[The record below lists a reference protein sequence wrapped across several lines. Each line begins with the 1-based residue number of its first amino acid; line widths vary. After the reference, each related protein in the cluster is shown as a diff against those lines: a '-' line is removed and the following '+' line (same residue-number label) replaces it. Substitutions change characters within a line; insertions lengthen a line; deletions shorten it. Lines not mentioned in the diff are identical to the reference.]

1 MSPWHHADVKHN
13 GDDHG
18 DGIPK
23 PRRVSRLTELVET
36 EEPAASGE
44 AVGAADMAV
53 PPAPPVPAPAA
64 APAASPAASEQGT
77 PDDEI
82 AAARREFARLL
93 GEFRRTAVLV
103 PFDDQASLWTADF
116 NGVRWIC
123 AFSDEEALARF
134 AVARGEAGR
143 EWTYRTVLGA
153 RLLDVMV
160 PMLPGPGGVALD
172 AGSAD
177 GTLFPPVAGIVPDG
191 VAVDLGEADEET
203 DGEAGA

>member
-1 MSPWHHADVKHN
+1 MTES
-13 GDDHG
+13 G
-18 DGIPK
+18 DGAGGEAGVCIPE
-23 PRRVSRLTELVET
+23 PQRISRLAEL
-36 EEPAASGE
+36 AD
-44 AVGAADMAV
+44 GAAT
-53 PPAPPVPAPAA
+53 AA
-64 APAASPAASEQGT
+64 APEPASALVTPAAQTVPEPAPESESDLG
-77 PDDEI
+77 DEL
-82 AAARREFARLL
+82 AMRRREFARLL

-103 PFDDQASLWTADF
+103 PFDDSESLWTADF

-172 AGSAD
+172 AGSTD
-177 GTLFPPVAGIVPDG
+177 GALFPPVAGIVPDE
-191 VAVDLGEADEET
+191 VAVDLGE
-203 DGEAGA
+203 DGETGRQGSRGAR